1 MTKWEIARYLIDA
14 KKEVDALWFVAVNVN
29 KINGN
34 IKRIVETHRNTF
46 YINSAIIV
54 DKLIETKGRK
64 FKQELCGDNPF
75 IEKLFYFRDKHSA
88 HKDDDFRDKEYA
100 SIMEIVNE
108 CMEIIKEVKRVAQE
122 ILPDNITLNFVCYDP
137 EHFRNIYG
145 INKEIEEQINLSK
158 YPFRNKEIEIKNP
171 ITKKVFND
179 TENLWQ
185 VENKDDYCTVLKD
198 GLTMDESLQNT
209 QDWCIKTNVLYGTDI
224 WAVMKDSKRRA
235 CLMMIKMGYLDIF
248 HRFVF
253 LQKTEEEYRADVE
266 TIENAEKYNIYD
278 LHITDDEIKEA
289 IYGR

>member
-1 MTKWEIARYLIDA
+1 MTEWEIARYLIDA
-14 KKEVDALWFVAVNVN
+14 KKEVDSLWFVAVNTN

-34 IKRIVETHRNTF
+34 IKRIVENHRNTF
-46 YINSAIIV
+46 YVNAATVI
-54 DKLIETKGRK
+54 DKLSATKEKR
-64 FKQELCGDNPF
+64 FKQELCKNNVLIDR
-75 IEKLFYFRDKHSA
+75 LFYFRDKHSA
-88 HKDDDFRDKEYA
+88 HKDDDFRDSKYT
-100 SIMEIVNE
+100 SLMEIVNE
-108 CMEIIKEVKRVAQE
+108 CIQILKEVKKVSQE

-145 INKEIEEQINLSK
+145 INKEIEEKINLSK
-158 YPFRNKEIEIKNP
+158 HPFYNKEIQVKNP
-171 ITKKVFND
+171 ITKKIFND
-179 TENLWQ
+179 TEDLWQ
-185 VENKDDYCTVLKD
+185 VGNKDDCCTVLKD

-209 QDWCIKTNVLYGTDI
+209 QDWCIKTNVLYETDI

-248 HRFVF
+248 HRFTF